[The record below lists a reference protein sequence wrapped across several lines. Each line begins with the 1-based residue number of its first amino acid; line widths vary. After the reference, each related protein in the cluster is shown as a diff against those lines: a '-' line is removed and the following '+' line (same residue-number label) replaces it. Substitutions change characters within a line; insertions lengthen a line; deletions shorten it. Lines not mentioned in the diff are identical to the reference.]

1 MRCCSCLLSSSCG
14 PQRQCPLQGAPLRGP
29 SHPQI
34 PLQLGPAL
42 PALRLGIEEAARER
56 MSRSSGGRTPGSG
69 EQRDR
74 TPEGPPGGTQDAVCP
89 VSPQSLSKDLKWVSY
104 QFLHVTLTCFQQD
117 TAGRD
122 LALDRFPGKEAGSA
136 GQWLAGMGGP
146 REEGDTSRSW
156 RQAGRGR
163 TGGLLQGAHLS
174 SPPVEV
180 GPAERL
186 GPESGG
192 LPLPQLG
199 RKHVVGCGPCAWGRQ
214 VPTRRAPEG
223 VVGSRPTSTSSQGPP
238 AQVGCPDGSAVHP
251 VLTGV
256 LQTEWVLCRA
266 TVHPGD
272 RLLRLLPQP
281 SLTNQKGSLAPT
293 GPRSPPSTL
302 AAGSASAK
310 TFPRRNAVS
319 WPRQPSRV
327 GELVELPP
335 ASPSS

>member
-56 MSRSSGGRTPGSG
+56 MSRSSGGRTLGSG

-89 VSPQSLSKDLKWVSY
+89 VSLQSLSKDLKWVSY

-156 RQAGRGR
+156 RQAGREQDGE
-163 TGGLLQGAHLS
+163 GLLQGAHLS
-174 SPPVEV
+174 SPLVEV

-186 GPESGG
+186 GLESGG

-256 LQTEWVLCRA
+256 VQIERVLCKA
-266 TVHPGD
+266 TVPPGA
-272 RLLRLLPQP
+272 RLPRLRPPP

-293 GPRSPPSTL
+293 DPCHHRPHWLLGALQQRPFLTQTAQPRWGACGAAPRLTL
-302 AAGSASAK
+302 FL
-310 TFPRRNAVS
+310 T
-319 WPRQPSRV
+319 QP
-327 GELVELPP
+327 
-335 ASPSS
+335 